1 MMKIQHIILY
11 IVIVIL
17 AAGCGGHENE
27 REAQASD
34 TLYTAEKVREVS
46 YQDPERAL
54 EMVDSA
60 ERLGTMNP
68 TELALLRVH
77 FYSEDEATIDTARLL
92 SMQLLAEGSLTA
104 EQRAEVL
111 DVLVYVASMRG
122 DDEGVLKYGMQY
134 IEACRQL
141 GNEAEALL
149 MQSGMGEAL
158 IRLGRIG
165 EGFAKMDDAI
175 VQLDQVRRFAEF
187 DACIRAMKS
196 KIRSLDNQKRYE
208 DIIPVAKRIAEK
220 MSDYGEHPAD
230 YDDGSKHMPTE
241 ERRPGYIDFYTG
253 QAYAFMAYAYAMMA
267 DNQSTLN
274 TQNNPKAQARR
285 CLALFNQTGYSKSF
299 GGKKMISATWCLL
312 GEYDKMLAFYDELQ
326 AAWGADTLHRDYA
339 IMLRDRATAARA
351 KGNYRTSDAYMQRY
365 ASLLKTLGD
374 SERLA
379 AAQESAA
386 RYHEQEQQLALEKE
400 QAAKKRLGMVVV
412 FLGILTMMA
421 IVFIVIIVRQ
431 LLSIRQKNAV
441 LTKEISER
449 ISYEEKYL
457 QFVGSGEC
465 VVDSK
470 REQMLPTAH
479 YPLPTQELDELSD
492 SELFDYIRKI
502 VSDENL
508 HLDPQFGRDQLVERL
523 QLSKERIGAAFAQG
537 SDYGNISNFLNEA
550 RLFHSTKIL
559 TEHPEMPIAEVAA
572 ASGFSN
578 RVVFFRN
585 FKERFAMT
593 PSEFRSKK
601 G

>member
-208 DIIPVAKRIAEK
+208 DIIPVAKRIVEK

-230 YDDGSKHMPTE
+230 YDDGSNHMPAE
-241 ERRPGYIDFYTG
+241 EQRPGYIDFYTG
-253 QAYAFMAYAYAMMA
+253 QAYAFMAYAYAMEGTSLKQSN
-267 DNQSTLN
+267 NQAI
-274 TQNNPKAQARR
+274 TQSKR

-386 RYHEQEQQLALEKE
+386 RYHEQEQQLTLEKE